1 MWTSLRISSAQEKE
15 ISNLAHAETPS
26 KIGVCPKR
34 HFQRSYDAYFNEND
48 LKNLRRLIIPCWSH
62 CIKWA
67 KSPYT
72 WPAMSSDFP
81 LSKFHLIVRQD
92 TSKNVTMEHACSTII
107 SLDSTNKITHLRHI
121 TTVYDLSYCSTCHYD
136 ANDTSECHR
145 S

>member
-1 MWTSLRISSAQEKE
+1 MASVFIWISINKIVQQNSRWFPTTWVSFPARQRGFCLQRP
-15 ISNLAHAETPS
+15 SNCACGHHFGLVLHKKKRLAHAETPS

-72 WPAMSSDFP
+72 WFARMFYTRDSLP
-81 LSKFHLIVRQD
+81 LAHDVVRF
-92 TSKNVTMEHACSTII
+92 STFKI
-107 SLDSTNKITHLRHI
+107 SP
-121 TTVYDLSYCSTCHYD
+121 
-136 ANDTSECHR
+136 HR
-145 S
+145 SAG

>member
-1 MWTSLRISSAQEKE
+1 MVSNNLIVISRQTAGLLSSKTLKLCMWTSLRISSAQEKE

-72 WPAMSSDFP
+72 WFARMFYIRDSLP
-81 LSKFHLIVRQD
+81 LARDVVRF
-92 TSKNVTMEHACSTII
+92 STF
-107 SLDSTNKITHLRHI
+107 KIPP
-121 TTVYDLSYCSTCHYD
+121 
-136 ANDTSECHR
+136 HR
-145 S
+145 SAGYVKECNHLAGVAWLFL